1 MASRITLRGVRGAT
15 IWVTNDAAP
24 VFNSS
29 PSYPLLSV
37 TGSDM
42 AIEDLELRGY
52 VACNNVQRG
61 ALRRCKVTGFLT
73 SETQYTDTGLALAS
87 YFGGSGQSY
96 SDGTLKSGSTDLV
109 VSSTAQSDTSFTL
122 ASGVMSIAMTAQTA
136 ALGSQRYMRYVL
148 SDFIPLDPA
157 KFYVAA
163 FDSGFLYRCGRYS
176 PHVPALRCQQK
187 SDHIGRWSRCAH
199 EFV

>member
-1 MASRITLRGVRGAT
+1 MQSHGL
-15 IWVTNDAAP
+15 
-24 VFNSS
+24 
-29 PSYPLLSV
+29 
-37 TGSDM
+37 
-42 AIEDLELRGY
+42 
-52 VACNNVQRG
+52 
-61 ALRRCKVTGFLT
+61 LT